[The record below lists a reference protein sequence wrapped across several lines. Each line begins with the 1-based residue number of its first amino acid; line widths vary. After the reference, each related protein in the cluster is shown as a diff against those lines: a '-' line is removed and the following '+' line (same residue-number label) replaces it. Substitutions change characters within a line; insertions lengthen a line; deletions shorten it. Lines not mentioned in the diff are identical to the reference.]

1 MEDKIHDFESRIEQL
16 MDIIDDKPDRSAI
29 ETMISNKI
37 GKDEITELIPDMET
51 YDHKV
56 QTMIEESSDVFWQRL
71 EEKLMGWD
79 QRMVQIRQEFDIVG
93 IQKAIEVKANKE
105 TVANDLQNHEFKI
118 STLDRNIVAIASDF
132 ETF

>member
-1 MEDKIHDFESRIEQL
+1 
-16 MDIIDDKPDRSAI
+16 
-29 ETMISNKI
+29 
-37 GKDEITELIPDMET
+37 MET

-79 QRMVQIRQEFDIVG
+79 QRMIQIRQEFDIVG

>member
-79 QRMVQIRQEFDIVG
+79 QRMIQIRQEFDIVG